1 MRRLTKFLTILLPI
15 ILFSPSLAIFFSSDD
30 WFHLRV
36 SAITHLSEFSNF
48 FSFIRNPQ
56 SIAFYRPLTTQ
67 VFFFAF
73 QKLFGVNPTPF
84 HIFVLTCFAF
94 SLYLIFRLSKKL
106 QKTNEKALICTILY
120 GFSVSN
126 FTRLYFLSAFQEV
139 GLVIFSLL
147 CIESYLDNRK
157 YRPIIFFV
165 LALLS
170 KETAV
175 VTPLILFVL
184 DWAKKKIE
192 IRKLTPYLLVLFPY
206 LYLRL
211 FVFGVV
217 SGETYVWN
225 PSPLKAANT
234 LIWYILWSVGAP
246 ELLVDY
252 IGNGFR
258 PIARFFSDFPGWWP
272 IILGL
277 LVLNLTFLG
286 YLFAKKLGRF
296 NRRFASFI
304 VLFIISLLP
313 VLFLPQHKFTLELG
327 LPLVWFCFAVAR
339 LLPEKGKI
347 LAFFLVAYLTLNLS
361 MNHLTYARHYSVGR
375 GVVSKKVFEYFSKN
389 YSTRPQNSY
398 FEFINDTRVYT
409 KEWGSSRQIANSVG
423 GSELFRV
430 LYRDQNYNVYYED
443 FLEVRPALQ
452 RIPISSKIFL
462 Q

>member
-126 FTRLYFLSAFQEV
+126 FTRLYFLSAFQEIA
-139 GLVIFSLL
+139 LVVFSLL
-147 CIESYLDNRK
+147 TITGYLNDRRSISLV
-157 YRPIIFFV
+157 YFV
-165 LALLS
+165 LSLLS

-175 VTPLILFVL
+175 VLPLVLLIL
-184 DWAKKKIE
+184 DWSRKKFDLK
-192 IRKLTPYLLVLFPY
+192 KLVPFALILLPY

-211 FVFGVV
+211 FVFGPAL
-217 SGETYVWN
+217 GDTYQWN
-225 PSPLKAANT
+225 FSLAKVINT
-234 LIWYILWSVGAP
+234 LTWYGLWSLGAP

-252 IGNGFR
+252 IGSGFI
-258 PIARFFSDFPGWWP
+258 PVAKFFSDFPVWSYWILGS
-272 IILGL
+272 IILSGAL
-277 LVLNLTFLG
+277 IG
-286 YLFAKKLGRF
+286 W
-296 NRRFASFI
+296 
-304 VLFIISLLP
+304 LFIKAIKSLSKN
-313 VLFLPQHKFTLELG
+313 H
-327 LPLVWFCFAVAR
+327 
-339 LLPEKGKI
+339 I
-347 LAFFLVAYLTLNLS
+347 LA
-361 MNHLTYARHYSVGR
+361 
-375 GVVSKKVFEYFSKN
+375 
-389 YSTRPQNSY
+389 
-398 FEFINDTRVYT
+398 
-409 KEWGSSRQIANSVG
+409 
-423 GSELFRV
+423 
-430 LYRDQNYNVYYED
+430 
-443 FLEVRPALQ
+443 
-452 RIPISSKIFL
+452 IFW
-462 Q
+462 